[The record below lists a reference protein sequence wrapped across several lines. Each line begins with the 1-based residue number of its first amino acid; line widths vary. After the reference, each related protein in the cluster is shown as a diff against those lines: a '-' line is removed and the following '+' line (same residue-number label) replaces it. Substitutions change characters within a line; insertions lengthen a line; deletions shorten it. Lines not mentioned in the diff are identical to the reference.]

1 MFIFA
6 YANNSSSNP
15 LQVAYSNIWL
25 FISEHN
31 KVLKMSRWQLH
42 IIWIEN
48 FLSINCDHFS
58 FFFIGKTNGE
68 NLNEKL
74 IWPYSKT
81 CWHFSH
87 KYRLCGSSFAK
98 ISDWKFPKIACDL
111 NVTFFNKSRVHPEIS
126 NKRRLYCIQNSGR
139 TWSFRKNTEF
149 NDISFFIQRIS
160 KAEVKASL
168 MTSEASSVRVD

>member
-6 YANNSSSNP
+6 YANNSWSNP

-25 FISEHN
+25 FIFEHN
-31 KVLKMSRWQLH
+31 KVLNMSRWQLH
-42 IIWIEN
+42 TIWIEN

-111 NVTFFNKSRVHPEIS
+111 NVTFFNKSRMHPEIS
-126 NKRRLYCIQNSGR
+126 NKRRLYCIQKF
-139 TWSFRKNTEF
+139 W
-149 NDISFFIQRIS
+149 
-160 KAEVKASL
+160 
-168 MTSEASSVRVD
+168 